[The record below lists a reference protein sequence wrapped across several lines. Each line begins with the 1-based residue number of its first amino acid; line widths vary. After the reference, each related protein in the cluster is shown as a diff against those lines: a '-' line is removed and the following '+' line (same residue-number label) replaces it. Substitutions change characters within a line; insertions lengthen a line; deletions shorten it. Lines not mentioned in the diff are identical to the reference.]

1 MHDDRETALGMS
13 RREVLALLAAA
24 GGVMLAGRSSA
35 QAGSAGSTDGELP
48 LPPCI
53 VTPEQTEGPYFVDE
67 RLNRSD
73 IRIDPADGAVKAG
86 TPLLLR
92 LRISSVNNAGC
103 TPLAGAIVDIW
114 HCDAAGVY
122 SDVTDP
128 SFNTVGK
135 MFLRGYQVTDVN
147 GGVRFT
153 TIYPGW
159 YRGRTVHIHFKVR
172 LKVDS
177 GQTYEFTSQLYFD
190 DSITDRVHAHEPYAS
205 KGQRT
210 VKNDGDGIFRDGGSQ
225 LMLSPVEQGQGYAAT
240 FDVGLQV
247 T

>member
-24 GGVMLAGRSSA
+24 GSVMLAGRSSA
-35 QAGSAGSTDGELP
+35 QAGSASSTDGE

-86 TPLLLR
+86 MPLLLR
-92 LRISSVNNAGC
+92 FRVSSINNAGC
-103 TPLAGAIVDIW
+103 TPLVGAVVDIW

-147 GGVRFT
+147 GSVRFT

-172 LKVDS
+172 VKVNS

-190 DSITDRVHAHEPYAS
+190 DAITDRVHAHEPYAS